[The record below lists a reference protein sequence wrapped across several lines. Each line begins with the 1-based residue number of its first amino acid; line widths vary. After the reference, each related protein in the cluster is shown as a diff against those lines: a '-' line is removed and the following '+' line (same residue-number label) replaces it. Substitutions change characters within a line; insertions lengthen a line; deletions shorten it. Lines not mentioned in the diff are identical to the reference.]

1 MSISLKNLLTEA
13 GEISAYRNK
22 IVKEI
27 IDYIKDLAKQFKV
40 TGNTTADILSKLKQN
55 PNAAKAVQ
63 ELESI
68 QAEFNKNPKIGIKF
82 PEVKVDD
89 KDLATPPTPAT
100 PDPNKVA
107 PDKVAPDKVAPDKV
121 APDNNEISKKYAVF
135 TQKLTSE
142 NINQVLMG
150 LEITNLNGE
159 NKLQKPRNAN
169 NVVYFKVNP
178 SNHSLFF
185 KARVS
190 NLDKGIT
197 LSYGSSDAQFANFEK
212 AINSNYKLVA
222 AKPVTEAVTPIAT
235 KELIGS
241 NIINTLAS
249 YYSKMNTQTKGT
261 NTFNPDGKTMPELT
275 KDYVKVLTPLIKAST
290 DKVSKSWMDAVG
302 AAIANQ
308 KVAQNKLPSLKG
320 KPFGVAFSSK
330 GATYWY
336 GPSAEERDQAGLKNK
351 SIKPKSSTSSK
362 PADKKSSAAD
372 IDADRD
378 RLMGGSTDE
387 SYKNYR
393 KYFR

>member
-1 MSISLKNLLTEA
+1 LYAQLLKYLPNLEKDIT
-13 GEISAYRNK
+13 K
-22 IVKEI
+22 IDSDE
-27 IDYIKDLAKQFKV
+27 
-40 TGNTTADILSKLKQN
+40 
-55 PNAAKAVQ
+55 
-63 ELESI
+63 
-68 QAEFNKNPKIGIKF
+68 
-82 PEVKVDD
+82 
-89 KDLATPPTPAT
+89 
-100 PDPNKVA
+100 VA
-107 PDKVAPDKVAPDKV
+107 PDEV

-159 NKLQKPRNAN
+159 NKSKKPRNAN

-241 NIINTLAS
+241 NIINALAS

-275 KDYVKVLTPLIKAST
+275 KDYVKVLTPLIKTST
-290 DKVSKSWMDAVG
+290 DKVSKSWMDAVDT
-302 AAIANQ
+302 AIANQ
-308 KVAQNKLPSLKG
+308 EVAQNKLPSLKG

-336 GPSAEERDQAGLKNK
+336 GPSAEERDQAGLQNK

-378 RLMGGSTDE
+378 RLMGGGTDE
-387 SYKNYR
+387 SYKKYTE
-393 KYFR
+393 YFR